1 MIFDIYYN
9 FMSSSTSN
17 SNLSIIFSKSIFRK
31 IFVSFTLVA
40 GLHPT
45 SDDTSWP
52 LSCTSCFFIY
62 KKFINFLIAYISSSG
77 EVLGVTPN

>member
-1 MIFDIYYN
+1 MHLKIFITLHYFVLNCLIFAYKKNFLHLMIFDIYYN

-45 SDDTSWP
+45 SDDTS
-52 LSCTSCFFIY
+52 
-62 KKFINFLIAYISSSG
+62 
-77 EVLGVTPN
+77 